1 MFERKFVKIFLLILY
16 WRKISPALQKYMR
29 VKDISPIALDKT
41 FWPFIQFVA
50 FDILLFVM
58 FFQFFMYIYV
68 YFKNNE
74 MNLLRKLKIININ
87 INMENKTIMEKHT
100 KNEKN
105 LDVPDGGIKRKI
117 VSKLKSR
124 F

>member
-16 WRKISPALQKYMR
+16 WKKISPALQEYMD
-29 VKDISPIALDKT
+29 VQDISPIALDKT

-58 FFQFFMYIYV
+58 FFQFFMYIYMF
-68 YFKNNE
+68 FKNNE
-74 MNLLRKLKIININ
+74 MNFLRKLKIIN
-87 INMENKTIMEKHT
+87 MENKADIKKHT

-105 LDVPDGGIKRKI
+105 LDVPDGGTKRKI

>member
-29 VKDISPIALDKT
+29 VKDINPIALDKT

-74 MNLLRKLKIININ
+74 MNFLRKLKIIN
-87 INMENKTIMEKHT
+87 MESKTIMEKHT

-105 LDVPDGGIKRKI
+105 LDVPDGGTKRKI